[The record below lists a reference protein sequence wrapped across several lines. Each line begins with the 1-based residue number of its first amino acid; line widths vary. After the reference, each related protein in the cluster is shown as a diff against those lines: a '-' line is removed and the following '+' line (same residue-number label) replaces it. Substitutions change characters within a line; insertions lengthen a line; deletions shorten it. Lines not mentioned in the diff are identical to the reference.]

1 MFTEVAAEVIAE
13 VAAEILAEVA
23 SGLKISSGTQELPG
37 KL

>member
-1 MFTEVAAEVIAE
+1 MEATAKVAVE

-23 SGLKISSGTQELPG
+23 SGLRISGRMQKLPS